1 MWHLHA
7 LTLTLCN
14 ISFSQA
20 ERSGSNPL
28 SIGDIS
34 FFASRE
40 ERITSLAYWWY
51 IIFASREERI
61 KFLAYQRYIIFRK
74 LRGANQIPRLSEIYH
89 FSLAE
94 RSGSRPLPIGMIKIH
109 VYISNKTFCF
119 ISDTYSE
126 CPLRQTLFL
135 RNVKIRCNF
144 DIFVVRVCLITLVPE
159 KGISLHLNLDH
170 ECKCMKPQDCQNF
183 DIK

>member
-14 ISFSQA
+14 
-20 ERSGSNPL
+20 
-28 SIGDIS
+28 IS

-109 VYISNKTFCF
+109 VYYISNKTFCF

-170 ECKCMKPQDCQNF
+170 ECKCMKPQDSQNF